1 MREERTSTPSE
12 RTHARSERTTR
23 TTYTSSETS
32 PTRSART
39 TRSSRQTTDTA
50 SEQTT
55 VDSIR
60 ARREARRKRN
70 QEHDDKQNKIT
81 LENGEVDT
89 GTRGDHGRVSRSK
102 EDAGQE
108 KDNDSK
114 RRDNEGKQ
122 AGDIS
127 GDNLDKQGDLSS
139 KESGCGVNKDETD
152 ISVVDEAHRISQE
165 EIKTESEP
173 TETEK
178 NAERATVEEH
188 DTVNKDIVVD
198 VKMNEASLEDSSI
211 QNKQDE
217 SVENEGTESFATAES
232 PVIEE
237 KKHDEVIEKK
247 ETKDIDLLVEI
258 ENDSEVKK
266 VEDTVDKEEK
276 ENNKSSAIEE
286 VDDIKSNDDVEVV
299 AIAVDL
305 PDVKQD
311 VENKDTSTIEDRQTQ
326 DVPTSP
332 ECDVEVN
339 VVKRTL
345 DEPSLQSTPSETA
358 ADQELHGADNAPTSN
373 EESAQIEELVILEEL
388 PEITVLKD
396 EISRNLPTEVDGKEN
411 KIEVTKDKTRFESDE
426 VVIPGEAVVDDGPQQ
441 SESIPNKQKTVSPV
455 TSPKKSKSSATSDED
470 RPKSSKSRTKSDVSA
485 SKSNESGTMNERLRA
500 KSDISRTK
508 NDESGTKVADEGT
521 SESKSPIKNIV
532 NRRGIAESGTKG
544 SESELTTDKDSTKS
558 EVARTKNTE
567 SGGKS
572 SEDGPKAGEEATK
585 TSRTGKLKVGD
596 DAWKKNV
603 RKKKGVPDVDRAVE
617 LRVLGRTGKIKNKM
631 KTCETRDV
639 DSADQWKREVK
650 KSPRKHKSF
659 DEETEKELRELSSK
673 RELKNIVQS
682 CEENDRESADAWKR
696 EVGPVY
702 SVYYSQVIMMLY
714 IGASSCFDLTP
725 FHRCVNWKVK
735 TITCF

>member
-23 TTYTSSETS
+23 TSYTSSETS

-39 TRSSRQTTDTA
+39 TRSSRQTTD
-50 SEQTT
+50 TT

-114 RRDNEGKQ
+114 SRDNEGKQ

-127 GDNLDKQGDLSS
+127 DDNLGKQGDLSR
-139 KESGCGVNKDETD
+139 KESGRGVNKDATD
-152 ISVVDEAHRISQE
+152 IPVIDETHRIIQE

-178 NAERATVEEH
+178 NVERDTVEEH
-188 DTVNKDIVVD
+188 HTVSKDIVVD
-198 VKMNEASLEDSSI
+198 VEMNEASLEDSSI
-211 QNKQDE
+211 QNKQKE
-217 SVENEGTESFATAES
+217 SVENEGMDSFTTAEP

-237 KKHDEVIEKK
+237 KKHDEVIVEK
-247 ETKDIDLLVEI
+247 ETEDIELLVEI

-266 VEDTVDKEEK
+266 VEETVDKEEK
-276 ENNKSSAIEE
+276 ENNKSSATEEIE
-286 VDDIKSNDDVEVV
+286 DIKSSDNVEVV
-299 AIAVDL
+299 TIAVDL
-305 PDVKQD
+305 PDVKQE
-311 VENKDTSTIEDRQTQ
+311 VENKDTPTTGDRQTQ
-326 DVPTSP
+326 AVPTSS

-345 DEPSLQSTPSETA
+345 DEPSLQSTPTETA
-358 ADQELHGADNAPTSN
+358 VDQEIHGADNAPTSN
-373 EESAQIEELVILEEL
+373 EESAQIEELVILEVL

-396 EISRNLPTEVDGKEN
+396 EISHKLPTEVDGKEN
-411 KIEVTKDKTRFESDE
+411 KIEVTKDETSCESDE
-426 VVIPGEAVVDDGPQQ
+426 VVIPGEGVVDDGPQESQ
-441 SESIPNKQKTVSPV
+441 SIPDKQKTVSPV
-455 TSPKKSKSSATSDED
+455 TSPKKSKSSATSDKG
-470 RPKSSKSRTKSDVSA
+470 RPKSSKSRTKSDVLA
-485 SKSNESGTMNERLRA
+485 SKSHESGTNNERLRA
-500 KSDISRTK
+500 KSDISGTK
-508 NDESGTKVADEGT
+508 DVESGTKVADEET
-521 SESKSPIKNIV
+521 SESKSPIKNDV
-532 NRRGIAESGTKG
+532 NRRGIVESGTKG
-544 SESELTTDKDSTKS
+544 SESEPTTNEASTKS
-558 EVARTKNTE
+558 EVARTKSTE
-567 SGGKS
+567 LGGKS

-585 TSRTGKLKVGD
+585 TSRTGKIKVGD

-659 DEETEKELRELSSK
+659 DEETEKELREFKSNK

-682 CEENDRESADAWKR
+682 CEENDRESADARKR

-702 SVYYSQVIMMLY
+702 SVYYFQVIMMLY
-714 IGASSCFDLTP
+714 IAASYRIIS
-725 FHRCVNWKVK
+725 V
-735 TITCF
+735 

>member
-12 RTHARSERTTR
+12 RTHARSGRTTR
-23 TTYTSSETS
+23 TTYNSSETS

-39 TRSSRQTTDTA
+39 TRSSRQTTNTV

-114 RRDNEGKQ
+114 SRDNEGKQ
-122 AGDIS
+122 AVDIS
-127 GDNLDKQGDLSS
+127 GDNLDKQDDLPS
-139 KESGCGVNKDETD
+139 KESGCGVNKNETD
-152 ISVVDEAHRISQE
+152 ISVVDETHRITQE

-173 TETEK
+173 TKTEK

-198 VKMNEASLEDSSI
+198 VKMNEASLEDSST

-217 SVENEGTESFATAES
+217 SVGNEGMDSFTTAES
-232 PVIEE
+232 PVTEE
-237 KKHDEVIEKK
+237 KKHDEVIRKK
-247 ETKDIDLLVEI
+247 ETKDMNLLVEI

-286 VDDIKSNDDVEVV
+286 VDDIKSNDNVEVV
-299 AIAVDL
+299 AIAVDS

-311 VENKDTSTIEDRQTQ
+311 VENKDTSTTEDRETQ

-358 ADQELHGADNAPTSN
+358 VDQELHGADNDGVDN
-373 EESAQIEELVILEEL
+373 GESAQIEELVILEEL

-396 EISRNLPTEVDGKEN
+396 EISHNLPTEVDGKEN
-411 KIEVTKDKTRFESDE
+411 KIEVTKDKTSCESDE
-426 VVIPGEAVVDDGPQQ
+426 VVIPGEAVVDDGPQE

-485 SKSNESGTMNERLRA
+485 SKSDESGTKNERLRA
-500 KSDISRTK
+500 MSDISRTK
-508 NDESGTKVADEGT
+508 NDESGTKVDEET
-521 SESKSPIKNIV
+521 SESKSPIKNVV

-544 SESELTTDKDSTKS
+544 SESEPTTDKVSTKS
-558 EVARTKNTE
+558 EVARTKSTE

-572 SEDGPKAGEEATK
+572 SEDGPKASEEASK

-603 RKKKGVPDVDRAVE
+603 RKKKGIPDVDRAVE

-639 DSADQWKREVK
+639 DCADHWKREVK

-659 DEETEKELRELSSK
+659 DEETEKELRALSNK

-702 SVYYSQVIMMLY
+702 SVYYSQVIVMFY
-714 IGASSCFDLTP
+714 IGASSCFDLTS
-725 FHRCVNWKVK
+725 HHLCVNLKVK
-735 TITCF
+735 AITCF